1 MLLAAGF
8 AVVGF
13 LPTRNLA
20 GNIGLV
26 SMALALLAD
35 IAASTAGTLPIWWS
49 RHQHPSRSIPHQL
62 GAMAL
67 RLAVVLLLGI
77 AFVLSGLVHVPSF
90 LIWLAIGHSGLLI
103 ADTIFARTITSY
115 AMQHPIPTSTPSA
128 RSES

>member
-1 MLLAAGF
+1 MVALA
-8 AVVGF
+8 VLGF

-20 GNIGLV
+20 GDPGLV
-26 SMALALLAD
+26 AMAAALLAGL
-35 IAASTAGTLPIWWS
+35 AASIAGTLPIWWS
-49 RHQHPSRSIPHQL
+49 RHQHPSRSIPNQL

-67 RLAVVLLLGI
+67 RLLVVVLLGI
-77 AFVLSGLVHVPSF
+77 AFALSGLVHVPTF

-103 ADTIFARTITSY
+103 ADTVFAHSITAY